1 MTMEIAVTQVQGR
14 VPVAVLRPH
23 GELDASNYRELIA
36 SAQQV
41 YQTGTRDILLDLSD
55 VSYMSSSGLV
65 ALHRIAVMVRGE
77 DVTEPD
83 SGWEAMRAIRR
94 DVGTGLQR
102 HFKLV
107 NPQPDV
113 DESLEISGFKQF
125 IEVHSD
131 FDAAVASF

>member
-1 MTMEIAVTQVQGR
+1 MEITVTQAQGR
-14 VPVAVLRPH
+14 VPVTVLQPH
-23 GELDASNYRELIA
+23 GELDASNYRDLIA
-36 SAQQV
+36 TAQQA
-41 YQTGTRDILLDLSD
+41 YEAGARDVLLDVSD
-55 VSYMSSSGLV
+55 VPYMSSSGLV
-65 ALHRIAVMVRGE
+65 ALHRIAVMLRGE
-77 DVTEPD
+77 DVSEPE

-94 DVGTGLQR
+94 EVRSGRQQ

-131 FDAAVASF
+131 FEAAIASF